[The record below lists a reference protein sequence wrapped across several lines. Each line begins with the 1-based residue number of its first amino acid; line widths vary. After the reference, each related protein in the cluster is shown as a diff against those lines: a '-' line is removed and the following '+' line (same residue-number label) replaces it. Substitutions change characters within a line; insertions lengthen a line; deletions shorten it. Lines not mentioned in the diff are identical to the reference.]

1 MTVVLGL
8 DPGSISLGYGLIELR
23 GGSVRHLAHGE
34 IRASK
39 SMALPRRLALLH
51 TGLAEVLDRY
61 EPAQVSLERV
71 FLARNPAAALT
82 LGQARGMI
90 LLAVGQRELTLAEY
104 SPGAVKL
111 AVGGHGR
118 SRKEEVATM
127 VGRLLGVSLAG
138 SSSDSTD
145 ALALA
150 LCHVHHMDRE
160 RMLAKAARGPKP

>member
-8 DPGSISLGYGLIELR
+8 DPGSIRLGYGVVEVR
-23 GGSVRHLAHGE
+23 GGRVRHLGHDTL
-34 IRASK
+34 RAPR
-39 SMALPRRLALLH
+39 ALPLPRRLALLH
-51 TGLAEVLDRY
+51 EGLVDVLARWK
-61 EPAQVSLERV
+61 PHAVSLEKV
-71 FLARNPAAALT
+71 FLARNAATALT

-90 LLAVGQRELTLAEY
+90 LLTVGQMELELAEY

-118 SRKEEVATM
+118 SRKEDVAAM
-127 VGRLLGVSLAG
+127 IGRLLGVSLEG
-138 SSSDSTD
+138 SSPDSTD

-160 RMLAKAARGPKP
+160 RILARVARGRQR